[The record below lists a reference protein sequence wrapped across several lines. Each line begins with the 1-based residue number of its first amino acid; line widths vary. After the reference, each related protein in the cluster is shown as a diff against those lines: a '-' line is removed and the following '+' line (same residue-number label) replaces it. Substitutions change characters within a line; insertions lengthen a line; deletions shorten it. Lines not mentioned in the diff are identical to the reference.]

1 MKNIINNLIFKL
13 TGRRYCYRIKV
24 VYKSKN
30 GNNVFDY
37 WQTTLLVDKCD
48 ILNNRL
54 VKKISLP
61 LHKLKMVPKF
71 LLKNGVIVFEDITYL
86 GWLKDVKK

>member
-24 VYKSKN
+24 VYKDKN
-30 GNNVFDY
+30 GDNVFDY

-48 ILNNRL
+48 II
-54 VKKISLP
+54 K
-61 LHKLKMVPKF
+61 
-71 LLKNGVIVFEDITYL
+71 
-86 GWLKDVKK
+86 